1 MSVPVSVE
9 ALATQV
15 DVYGSVAFVITT
27 SDDGRPHTVSATI
40 RHHDGSLRAA
50 VGRTTA
56 TNAASRPT
64 VTVLWPPAPDPR
76 YCLILDADATVE
88 GTPGVDAVLVL
99 TPTRAVQHRQADA
112 GDDVP
117 SCVPVD

>member
-1 MSVPVSVE
+1 MSVPVSLE

-15 DVYGSVAFVITT
+15 GAYGSVAFVVTT
-27 SDDGRPHTVSATI
+27 SGDGRPHTVSVSVALA
-40 RHHDGSLRAA
+40 GGVLRAS

-56 TNAASRPT
+56 TNAIARP
-64 VTVLWPPAPDPR
+64 VATVLWPPADDPR
-76 YCLILDADATVE
+76 YSLIVDADVVVE

-112 GDDVP
+112 GDQVP
-117 SCVPVD
+117 NCLPVE